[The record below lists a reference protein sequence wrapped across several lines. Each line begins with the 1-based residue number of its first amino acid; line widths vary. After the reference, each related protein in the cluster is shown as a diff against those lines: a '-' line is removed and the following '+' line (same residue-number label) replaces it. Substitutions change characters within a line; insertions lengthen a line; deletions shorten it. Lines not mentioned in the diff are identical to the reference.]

1 MPKKIAPSFFFIG
14 NHLALD
20 FINTKVVADRK
31 PVELLQTSD
40 DVWNWLTLT
49 GLYTAEQADAVSAW
63 REGQTLAEEAVELR
77 ASMHALVRQG
87 MQGAEAAQE
96 DLERMNRF
104 LTRKVITTK
113 LLEKGGRFAS
123 ERHVEFRQPNDLLLP
138 VAEAAADLL
147 TNYDLKLIKKCENPD
162 CVLYFYDNS
171 KNGTRR
177 WCSQKT
183 CGNRM
188 KVAAY
193 LERRKREGAEASKY
207 PGS

>member
-1 MPKKIAPSFFFIG
+1 MPKKIAPSFYFIG

-20 FINTKVVADRK
+20 FMNTKVVADGK
-31 PVELLQTSD
+31 LVDLLQTSG

-49 GLYTAEQADAVSAW
+49 GCCIDEPTDSVTLW
-63 REGQTLAEEAVELR
+63 REGRTLVEQAVELR
-77 ASMHALVRQG
+77 ATLHALVRQG
-87 MQGAEAAQE
+87 MREAEADPYDVEKLNAY
-96 DLERMNRF
+96 LKN
-104 LTRKVITTK
+104 KVITTR
-113 LLEKGGRFAS
+113 LLKQGDRFARIRQI
-123 ERHVEFRQPNDLLLP
+123 EYRQPIDLLLP
-138 VAEAAADLL
+138 VAEAAVDLV
-147 TNYDLKLIKKCENPD
+147 TNYDMKLVKKCGNPE

-193 LERRKREGAEASKY
+193 LERRRRSDVEESNN
-207 PGS
+207 PG